1 MDVRSVTISL
11 NLEDIRNDF
20 ITEAISAFL
29 SDIEDRFTE
38 SGIMIRTRRINLIPL
53 NTGFDLFNEH
63 TLLGTIEK
71 ASDISKLSGVRW
83 INVPFDLVDS
93 NGPVSESIMETA
105 FHIIN
110 RYPNLFVNFIVANDN
125 RINYQ
130 AIIEASKFIKQV
142 SGIGSHGY
150 NNFRVGVSC
159 NPRPDTPFFPFTYS
173 SGSLG
178 FSLALEMP
186 KYFYDVISKN
196 RDRGIAF
203 IREQIIESIVPELV
217 YFDRESRG
225 LAEAHGLRYNGIDTS
240 LAPFKEPGSSVAEL
254 IELLG
259 ADIFGGNG
267 TLFFTSYLTDI
278 LKIARRESRI
288 RETGFGGV
296 MYSLL
301 EDPVLGKSNNLNT
314 FSIDSLISYSCVCGC
329 GLDMVPVPGDVF
341 DEEIASIILDI
352 AALST
357 TLDKPL
363 GVRILPIPM
372 KKEYELTAFEMD
384 FICNTRIQK
393 MKYRVSWHDIFKKGH
408 FFYKDLG
415 RE

>member
-1 MDVRSVTISL
+1 MDVRSVTIGL
-11 NLEDIRNDF
+11 NLEDIRNDS
-20 ITEAISAFL
+20 ITGAISAFL
-29 SDIEDRFTE
+29 SDIEDRFT
-38 SGIMIRTRRINLIPL
+38 GNNIMIRTRRINLIPL
-53 NTGFDLFNEH
+53 NTGFESFNEH
-63 TLLGTIEK
+63 TLLGILER
-71 ASDISKLSGVRW
+71 ASDICRQTGVRW

-93 NGPVSESIMETA
+93 NDPAYDSIMETA

-110 RYPNLFVNFIVANDN
+110 RYPNSFVNFIVAKDN

-130 AIIEASKFIKQV
+130 AILEASRFIKQV

-186 KYFYDVISKN
+186 KYFHEVISRN

-217 YFDRESRG
+217 FFDRVSRE
-225 LAEAHGLRYNGIDTS
+225 LAGTHGLRYNGIDTS
-240 LAPFKEPGSSVAEL
+240 LAPFKEPGSSVAGL

-278 LKIARRESRI
+278 LKIARRASNI

-301 EDPVLGKSNNLNT
+301 EDPVMGKSNNLKT

-329 GLDMVPVPGDVF
+329 GLDMVPIPGDVF

-372 KKEYELTAFEMD
+372 KKEYELTAFDMD

-393 MKYRVSWHDIFKKGH
+393 MKYCVSWHDIFKNRH
-408 FFYKDLG
+408 FSYKAI
-415 RE
+415 ESE